1 MYYGLVTL
9 SVILFGIQFLFS
21 DKYQQHSGT
30 GVISSFLLILF
41 SSLTAI
47 LTMGIISGFHFAVT
61 PFSLLIATMAAVNST
76 LCSFCSLKTLERGNL
91 SVYSL
96 FSMLGGMVLPCIA
109 GIFFFH
115 EGVTLGKILCV
126 LFVGAAL
133 PITITKGGSKSAYIY
148 YIGVFIFNG
157 MAGVYP
163 KIYTSLPYPKV
174 TEAEYTTL
182 LHIVAVIIA
191 LTVLLLHR
199 KEFKK
204 PGMKPVLFAS
214 AGGLLNSVAN
224 YILRIALAVL
234 PASVQYPFLTGGVI
248 IVSTLI
254 AAFTSRKPSKKEI
267 IAVILAFTGILLLV
281 LVP

>member
-1 MYYGLVTL
+1 MYYGMVMI
-9 SVILFGIQFLFS
+9 SVVMFGIQFLFS

-30 GVISSFLLILF
+30 GAVSSFTMVLF
-41 SSLTAI
+41 SSLAAI
-47 LTMGIISGFHFAVT
+47 ITMGIISGFRFAVT
-61 PFSLLIATMAAVNST
+61 PFSLLIAAMAAVNNT
-76 LCSFCSLKTLERGNL
+76 LCSICSLKTLERGNL

-109 GIFFFH
+109 GIFFFN
-115 EGVTLGKILCV
+115 EGITLGKLLCV
-126 LFVGAAL
+126 LFVAASL
-133 PITITKGGSKSAYIY
+133 PITVTKGGSKSAYIY
-148 YIGVFIFNG
+148 YVGVFIFNG

-174 TEAEYTTL
+174 AEAEYTTL
-182 LHIVAVIIA
+182 LHCVTVLIA
-191 LTVLLLHR
+191 LTMLLFHR
-199 KEFKK
+199 KDLKK
-204 PGMKPVLFAS
+204 PGLKPVLFAS
-214 AGGLLNSVAN
+214 AGGILNSTAN
-224 YILRIALAVL
+224 FILLIALAVL

-267 IAVILAFTGILLLV
+267 LAVALAFTGILLLV